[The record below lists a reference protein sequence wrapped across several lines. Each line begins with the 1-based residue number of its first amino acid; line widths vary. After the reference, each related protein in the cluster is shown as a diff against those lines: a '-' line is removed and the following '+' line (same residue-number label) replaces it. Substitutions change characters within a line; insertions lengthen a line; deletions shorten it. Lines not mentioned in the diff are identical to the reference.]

1 MARAAASTSTCV
13 MAGTLVDGPVT
24 VDAVGDLVSGWWAKR
39 AVWPSLPAAE
49 LAQRKAGRTV
59 SVVVPARQEEAT
71 VAGVVGPLVE
81 ELVPVGLVDEV
92 LVVDGR
98 STDATAERAAAVG
111 ARVLTVPEELDGR
124 VLAGK
129 GGALWWAQQQAVG
142 DLLVFLDAD
151 VLPSRAR
158 TATALLTPLL
168 LDPGVRFV
176 KAAFD
181 RPLTVDGVLHHG
193 SGGRVTEM
201 LARPVLNA
209 WWPQLAGFVQP
220 LSGELAATRE
230 LLAQVPFATGYGLEI
245 AMLVDVLHVAGLDAL
260 AQADIGER
268 CHRHHSDEALG
279 RMAAEVL
286 AAALARHP
294 SGPHAD
300 QLLQFVRDG
309 EGFDRRTSE
318 VRVTSLPPVAS
329 LPQRRAERAS

>member
-1 MARAAASTSTCV
+1 M
-13 MAGTLVDGPVT
+13 DGVS
-24 VDAVGDLVSGWWAKR
+24 DLVSSWWQRR
-39 AVWPSLPAAE
+39 AAWPAQDPAE
-49 LAQRKAGRTV
+49 LSRHKGGRTV
-59 SVVVPARQEEAT
+59 SVVVPARQEEQT
-71 VAGVVGPLVE
+71 VAGVVGPLVD
-81 ELVPVGLVDEV
+81 ELVPAGLVDEV

-98 STDATAERAAAVG
+98 STDRTAERAVAAG
-111 ARVLTVPEELDGR
+111 ARVVTVPEEVDGR
-124 VLAGK
+124 NLAGK
-129 GGALWWAQQQAVG
+129 GGALWWAQQEAVG

-151 VLPSRAR
+151 VEPSRPG
-158 TATALLTPLL
+158 TATALLAPLL
-168 LDPGVRFV
+168 LDPSVRFV

-201 LARPVLNA
+201 LARPLLNA

-230 LLAQVPFATGYGLEI
+230 LLAQVPFATGYGLEL
-245 AMLVDVLHVAGLDAL
+245 AMLVDVLHLAGLDAM

-300 QLLQFVRDG
+300 QFVQFVREDG
-309 EGFDRRTSE
+309 GFARRTSE
-318 VRVTSLPPVAS
+318 VRVSCLPPVAS
-329 LPQRRAERAS
+329 LPVRRAS